1 MGFCRLRI
9 SKIEIRKLDG
19 RNLMFNNLIE
29 SSSHRQEF
37 KRRGSFL
44 LFTTGTYVVLFVLT
58 GVISI
63 YAYDARLED
72 QNLEV
77 VTLLPPIDIA
87 APQEDHP
94 RVTTTSPR
102 NDTTHQAFDI
112 RRVAMAPLNQPQ
124 AAPTEIS
131 THPNPD
137 LPFRPGVPTVIGDHE
152 VNADLPG
159 SANGTSNSKPGT
171 GSVNIGPELGAP
183 PPTPAP
189 VPPVKK
195 IVKASMLLNSIA
207 LSLPKPPYPPLA
219 KQLRIQGMISVQVL
233 IDETGKVIS
242 AKAVSGSPFLTVEA
256 QKAALQAR
264 FSPAI
269 LGEQPVKVSGI
280 ITYNFVLQ

>member
-1 MGFCRLRI
+1 
-9 SKIEIRKLDG
+9 
-19 RNLMFNNLIE
+19 MFNNLIE
-29 SSSHRQEF
+29 SGSHQKEF

-44 LFTTGTYVVLFVLT
+44 LYTTVTYVMLFVIT

-63 YAYDARLED
+63 FAYDARLED

-87 APQEDHP
+87 APQADHSK
-94 RVTTTSPR
+94 TTSNQR
-102 NDTTHQAFDI
+102 NDNTHQAFDI
-112 RRVAMAPLNQPQ
+112 RRVAMAAVDQPQ
-124 AAPTEIS
+124 SAPREIS
-131 THPNPD
+131 THPNPN
-137 LPFRPGVPTVIGDHE
+137 LPSRTGILTFIGDHD

-159 SANGTSNSKPGT
+159 GSSNGTNNTRSGT
-171 GSVNIGPELGAP
+171 GSVNIGSELGAP

-195 IVKASMLLNSIA
+195 IVKASAVLNSQA
-207 LSLPKPPYPPLA
+207 LLLPKPPYPILA
-219 KQLRIQGMISVQVL
+219 KQLRIEGVISVQVL
-233 IDETGKVIS
+233 IDETGRVIS

-264 FSPAI
+264 FTPTI

-280 ITYNFVLQ
+280 ITYNFVLH